1 MKKGMVLLLML
12 VMVMG
17 AAAQDKKAVAV
28 SAAAEKLRVAMI
40 DADSATL
47 SSLADD
53 QLSYGHS
60 GGAVENKKE
69 FVAKIIS
76 GRSDFVTITITNQ
89 TVAIAG
95 NTAIIRHH
103 LEATTNDS
111 GKPGAVKLQVMQ
123 VWYKMKGKWKLLA
136 RQAVKAS

>member
-12 VMVMG
+12 VLVMG
-17 AAAQDKKAVAV
+17 AAAQDKKVEV
-28 SAAAEKLRVAMI
+28 VTAAAEKLRVAMI

-47 SSLADD
+47 SSLADE

-69 FVAKIIS
+69 FVAKITS
-76 GRSDFVTITITNQ
+76 GRSDFVTIAITSQ
-89 TVAIAG
+89 TVSVAG
-95 NTAIIRHH
+95 NTAIIRHL

-123 VWYKMKGKWKLLA
+123 VWHKAKGKWKLLA